1 MKVLFINSVCKYG
14 STGEIA
20 YNLYNYVNM
29 QGEEAAVFYGR
40 GEVIKEKNIFKFGLD
55 WETYLHALLARITGY
70 NGCFSYFSTKKLIKK
85 IDQFKPDIIHLHEL
99 HAYFVNIRP
108 LIGYLK
114 EKHIPV
120 VWTFHCVYMY
130 TGKCGHAASCE
141 NWMSTCG
148 NCPAVREYPKS
159 IWFDKTRKMFLN
171 KKRLLRDLDAVY
183 VTPSAFFAERVKRSF
198 LRDKHIE
205 TVHNGI
211 NTDIYYPRMKGNI
224 RSELGIPDGKKII
237 LSVAPHILSE
247 SKGGNWVIELAK
259 RDQDKSH
266 EYVLVGDGDKITK
279 RSDNVIVVP
288 LIRDK
293 NRLAEIYSEACCFV
307 LCSQHETF
315 SLTCAEAL
323 CCGVPVA
330 GFKCDAPETIF
341 EEPYA
346 RFVGYGDLE
355 SLELAIREQMVLDNG
370 IVGEYGR
377 AHFANAKM
385 CSSYMGIYKELA
397 GE

>member
-1 MKVLFINSVCKYG
+1 M
-14 STGEIA
+14 
-20 YNLYNYVNM
+20 
-29 QGEEAAVFYGR
+29 
-40 GEVIKEKNIFKFGLD
+40 
-55 WETYLHALLARITGY
+55 
-70 NGCFSYFSTKKLIKK
+70 
-85 IDQFKPDIIHLHEL
+85 
-99 HAYFVNIRP
+99 
-108 LIGYLK
+108 
-114 EKHIPV
+114 
-120 VWTFHCVYMY
+120 
-130 TGKCGHAASCE
+130 
-141 NWMSTCG
+141 
-148 NCPAVREYPKS
+148 
-159 IWFDKTRKMFLN
+159 
-171 KKRLLRDLDAVY
+171 
-183 VTPSAFFAERVKRSF
+183 
-198 LRDKHIE
+198 
-205 TVHNGI
+205 
-211 NTDIYYPRMKGNI
+211 
-224 RSELGIPDGKKII
+224 
-237 LSVAPHILSE
+237 
-247 SKGGNWVIELAK
+247 
-259 RDQDKSH
+259 
-266 EYVLVGDGDKITK
+266 
-279 RSDNVIVVP
+279 
-288 LIRDK
+288 IRDK